1 MGRTDSNLHSRIGG
15 LHLTEQERIVTLLN
29 QAADRHGVDRR
40 YVHSIAHIESR
51 HRHFV
56 SGNVIQ
62 SRAGALGVMQLM
74 PATAAGLGVNPI
86 NLEDNI
92 EGGVRYF
99 RQRLDLAGG
108 DVPTAIAMYYAGIG
122 NVRQRGA
129 LQWPGV
135 QTYIRN
141 FQGLVNSP
149 SILAM
154 VRDGEQARDGEQVR
168 PELPTVTPIVPTGQ
182 GVNFLVIVLVV
193 IVLIG
198 LLYL

>member
-1 MGRTDSNLHSRIGG
+1 M
-15 LHLTEQERIVTLLN
+15 TERERIVFLLN
-29 QAADRHGVDRR
+29 QAADRYGVDRR
-40 YVHSIAHIESR
+40 YIHSIAHIESR

-62 SRAGALGVMQLM
+62 SRVGALGVMQLM

>member
-1 MGRTDSNLHSRIGG
+1 
-15 LHLTEQERIVTLLN
+15 LTEREKIIFLLN

-40 YVHSIAHIESR
+40 YIHSIAHIESR

-122 NVRQRGA
+122 NVRRNNA
-129 LQWPGV
+129 LHWPGV

-149 SILAM
+149 SVLAK
-154 VRDGEQARDGEQVR
+154 ARVGEQVT
-168 PELPTVTPIVPTGQ
+168 PAIPTYYQVPITPATRTESVAGIV
-182 GVNFLVIVLVV
+182 LLAIAVIV
-193 IVLIG
+193 IIYLIG
-198 LLYL
+198 G

>member
-1 MGRTDSNLHSRIGG
+1 
-15 LHLTEQERIVTLLN
+15 LTERERIVFLLN
-29 QAADRHGVDRR
+29 QAADRYGVDRR
-40 YVHSIAHIESR
+40 YIHSIAHIESR

-62 SRAGALGVMQLM
+62 SRVGALGVMQLM

-154 VRDGEQARDGEQVR
+154 ARDGEQAR
-168 PELPTVTPIVPTGQ
+168 PELPTVTPIVPTVTPTGQ
-182 GVNFLVIVLVV
+182 GVNFLFIVLVV

>member
-1 MGRTDSNLHSRIGG
+1 M
-15 LHLTEQERIVTLLN
+15 TEQERIVTLLN

-56 SGNVIQ
+56 GGQVIR
-62 SRAGALGVMQLM
+62 STAGALGVMQLM
-74 PATAAGLGVNPI
+74 PETAAGLGVNPH

-92 EGGVRYF
+92 DGGVRYF
-99 RQRLDLAGG
+99 RQRLDLSGG

-122 NVRQRGA
+122 NVRQRDA
-129 LQWPGV
+129 LHWPGV

-149 SILAM
+149 SVLAKAR
-154 VRDGEQARDGEQVR
+154 VGER
-168 PELPTVTPIVPTGQ
+168 VTPTPTPPTFYQVPITPATRAESIIG
-182 GVNFLVIVLVV
+182 GVLLVIAV
-193 IVLIG
+193 IVIIFLIG
-198 LLYL
+198 G